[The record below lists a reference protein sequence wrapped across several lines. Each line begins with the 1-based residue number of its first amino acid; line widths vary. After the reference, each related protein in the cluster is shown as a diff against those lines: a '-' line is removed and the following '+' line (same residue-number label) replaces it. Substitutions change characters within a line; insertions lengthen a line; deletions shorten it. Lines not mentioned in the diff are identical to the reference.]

1 MGDPTVDFIEKA
13 CVPLDG
19 DHASG
24 TLELA
29 EAILSAHPDLARRS
43 IYAAAILGDK
53 DAVRWFLEQDPAMAT
68 AKGGPRDWD
77 ALTYLTFSRYLR
89 LDRARADG
97 FVDAATALLDAGA
110 GANTGWF
117 EPHHHPEP
125 TWESAIYGAAGI
137 ARHPELTRLLLA
149 RGADPNDDETP
160 YHAPET
166 HDNRALEILVESGK
180 LSDQS
185 LATILLRKTDWH
197 DYDGITWLLAR
208 GVDPDTP
215 TRFGKTALHNAI
227 LSDNRLEIID
237 ALLDHGADPRR
248 VATRSTRASGP
259 SPARSAV
266 AMAARRGRADVLAS
280 FARRG
285 VPDGLD
291 GVERLI
297 AACATHDS
305 ASAGRIAE
313 AEPELLEQLR
323 AEGGTLL
330 AEFAGVGNTDG
341 VRALLDL
348 GVDVAAPYTEGDGY
362 FGIPKNSLA
371 IHVAAWKMSHKA
383 VKLLVERGSP
393 TDVPDANGRT
403 PLALAV
409 RACVDS
415 YWMNRRTP
423 ESVEALLAAGASAG
437 GIQLPTGYEEVDERL
452 RGATGDKGA
461 LRN

>member
-1 MGDPTVDFIEKA
+1 MDDPIVDFIEAA
-13 CVPLDG
+13 CVPLDA

-29 EAILSAHPDLARRS
+29 ATVLTAHADLASRS
-43 IYAAAILGDK
+43 IYAAAILGDAA
-53 DAVRWFLEQDPAMAT
+53 AVRQFLEREPALAT
-68 AKGGPRDWD
+68 MKGGPREWD
-77 ALTYLTFSRYLR
+77 ALTYLAFSRYLR
-89 LDRARADG
+89 LDPSRSDG

-110 GANTGWF
+110 SANTGWF
-117 EPHHHPEP
+117 EPHHQPEP

-166 HDNRALEILVESGK
+166 YDNRALEILVESGK
-180 LSDQS
+180 LSVQS

-197 DYDGITWLLAR
+197 DEDGIMWLLAR

-215 TRFGKTALHNAI
+215 TLFGKTALHNAI
-227 LSDNRLEIID
+227 LSDNCLAIID
-237 ALLDHGADPRR
+237 ALLDRGADPKR
-248 VATRSTRASGP
+248 VATRPTRAPGP
-259 SPARSAV
+259 SPARSAY

-285 VPDGLD
+285 VPDELE
-291 GVERLI
+291 GVEQLI
-297 AACATHDS
+297 AACARNDVAT
-305 ASAGRIAE
+305 AGRIAE
-313 AEPELLEQLR
+313 AEPELLAQLR
-323 AEGGTLL
+323 AEGGKLL
-330 AEFAGVGNTDG
+330 AEFAGVHNTGG

-371 IHVAAWKMSHKA
+371 IHVAAWKMAHA
-383 VKLLVERGSP
+383 TVKLLIERGSP
-393 TDVPDANGRT
+393 VDVPDANGRT

-415 YWMNRRTP
+415 YWMSRRSP
-423 ESVEALLAAGASAG
+423 ESVEALLAAGASAS
-437 GIQLPTGYEEVDERL
+437 GIELPTGYEEIDELL
-452 RGATGDKGA
+452 RVST
-461 LRN
+461 RNKDASRN